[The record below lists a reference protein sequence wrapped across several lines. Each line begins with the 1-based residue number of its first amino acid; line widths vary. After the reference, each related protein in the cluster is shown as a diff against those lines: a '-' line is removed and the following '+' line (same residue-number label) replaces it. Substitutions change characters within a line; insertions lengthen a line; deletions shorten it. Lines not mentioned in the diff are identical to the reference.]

1 MGSRYLSK
9 ITSKI
14 PLSDEQL
21 GALYSM
27 VEAMADQDTAIL
39 FQISNYRETGDIM
52 AVFIEWSERGR
63 LVELDYPMDEYRWKY
78 PLVLARHLSVEKT
91 KELLRRTLRDLEETE
106 DIDFVFSGFRR
117 VKAVRYG
124 EPEEKCF

>member
-21 GALYSM
+21 DALYSM
-27 VEAMADQDTAIL
+27 VEAMADEDTALL
-39 FQISNYRETGDIM
+39 FRISNYRETGDIM

-63 LVELDYPMDEYRWKY
+63 LVELDYPMDEYRHC
-78 PLVLARHLSVEKT
+78 L
-91 KELLRRTLRDLEETE
+91 
-106 DIDFVFSGFRR
+106 
-117 VKAVRYG
+117 
-124 EPEEKCF
+124 